1 MTLVRAERFEVE
13 SRLAGLG
20 LTMEE
25 VHTIFRRAQAERS
38 ACTPLDPIT
47 LPGVVFW
54 GRVSRFA
61 REVYVP
67 KGWTPKRP
75 KLIEL
80 VVNPQETFAFTV
92 CSGNQNTGKQGPDFD
107 HPTSRY
113 GKGTAMKERIAAN
126 QLVIPGMEAPSPQR
140 DADAYAGET
149 WCLLYYHEA
158 VRDENEATER
168 TRLWSELSLPENV
181 GDRGKIDTWKE
192 RIILDPIDFDEP
204 LALLD
209 PDEENPP
216 DIDVPIERLT

>member
-1 MTLVRAERFEVE
+1 MTIVRAERFEVE
-13 SRLAGLG
+13 GRLAALG

-25 VHTIFRRAQAERS
+25 LHGIFKRAQAERS
-38 ACTPLDPIT
+38 ACTALDPIT

-54 GRVSRFA
+54 GRVIRFA
-61 REVYVP
+61 REAYIP
-67 KGWTPKRP
+67 KGWKPKRP

-80 VVNPQETFAFTV
+80 VVNAEEKFAFTV
-92 CSGNQNTGKQGPDFD
+92 CSGNFNTGKQGSE
-107 HPTSRY
+107 HPASRY

-126 QLVIPGMEAPSPQR
+126 QLVLPGMETPPLRR

-158 VRDENEATER
+158 VKDEDEATEK
-168 TRLWSELSLPENV
+168 TRLWSELSLPKSV

-204 LALLD
+204 LALPD

-216 DIDVPIERLT
+216 DIDVPIQRL